1 MMRRDRHDE
10 KISVNLT
17 WHQLCRIQAAARLE
31 GVSVSEYSRTV
42 LDRSAKRRLSRNQ
55 NRR

>member
-17 WHQLCRIQAAARLE
+17 WRQLRRIQAAARLE